1 MFLVIVSLAPGNLKS
16 PSRDPNIID
25 SVDSEGP
32 RTAVNDFVTNSNTH
46 NPEIMHMGYRYAYP
60 ERALFRKRLLES
72 GCRPDASTNYETAI
86 LTSSRQGHTTA
97 VNKWKDLMGIPLPST
112 YKVVGFGKNSGETAT
127 LNLGESINEST
138 FTEQED
144 EHPNTNLHVIM
155 AETLLS
161 LDSLAELGK
170 VIKKLN
176 DLDLLD
182 DETRVSYVIEYLTE

>member
-1 MFLVIVSLAPGNLKS
+1 
-16 PSRDPNIID
+16 
-25 SVDSEGP
+25 
-32 RTAVNDFVTNSNTH
+32 
-46 NPEIMHMGYRYAYP
+46 MGYRYAYP

-86 LTSSRQGHTTA
+86 LTSSRQGHVTA
-97 VNKWKDLMGIPLPST
+97 VNKWKDLMDIPLPST
-112 YKVVGFGKNSGETAT
+112 YEVVGFGRNSGETAT
-127 LNLGESINEST
+127 LRLGESINEST

-144 EHPNTNLHVIM
+144 EPSDLHIVM

>member
-1 MFLVIVSLAPGNLKS
+1 
-16 PSRDPNIID
+16 
-25 SVDSEGP
+25 
-32 RTAVNDFVTNSNTH
+32 
-46 NPEIMHMGYRYAYP
+46 MGYRYAYP

-112 YKVVGFGKNSGETAT
+112 YEVVGFGKNSGETAT

-144 EHPNTNLHVIM
+144 EHFNTNLHVVM

-176 DLDLLD
+176 DLELLD